1 MDEDNSI
8 FENDDDGEGDFVEL
22 PRNLPY
28 REREPSPPPP
38 SPPVRETPGAR
49 PITPPFQG
57 ATVLQFPG
65 RGGIG
70 QTDEEKAKAEAE
82 AKAAAEQAAAAAAV
96 AQQAAANA
104 QAAAVAA
111 QQNSPD
117 ATADGGTF
125 RPGQANPIWP
135 FAAGIALV
143 LGSIWIHRRMNRQIA
158 DLAEEY
164 EG

>member
-28 REREPSPPPP
+28 SQREPSPPPP
-38 SPPVRETPGAR
+38 SPPVRATPGAR

-70 QTDEEKAKAEAE
+70 ESDQEKAKAEAE
-82 AKAAAEQAAAAAAV
+82 AKAAADQ
-96 AQQAAANA
+96 A
-104 QAAAVAA
+104 QAAAILAA
-111 QQNSPD
+111 QQNQVNRE
-117 ATADGGTF
+117 ATIPNGESAVYQQ
-125 RPGQANPIWP
+125 PVQSAPIWP
-135 FAAGIALV
+135 IVAGVALV
-143 LGSIWIHRRMNRQIA
+143 AGSLWIHSRMRSQIMG
-158 DLAEEY
+158 LAEEY

>member
-28 REREPSPPPP
+28 RVREPSPPPP

-82 AKAAAEQAAAAAAV
+82 AKAAADAAAAAAA
-96 AQQAAANA
+96 AQNQQQVDPSQVNA
-104 QAAAVAA
+104 QVGP
-111 QQNSPD
+111 N
-117 ATADGGTF
+117 ATQGEGTF

-135 FAAGIALV
+135 FAAGVALV
-143 LGSIWIHRRMNRQIA
+143 LGSLWIHRRMSRQIA

>member
-28 REREPSPPPP
+28 NVREPSPPPP

-82 AKAAAEQAAAAAAV
+82 ARAAADAAASAAAADEQAR
-96 AQQAAANA
+96 QQA
-104 QAAAVAA
+104 AAAVAA
-111 QQNSPD
+111 QQGSPGV
-117 ATADGGTF
+117 TEGSGTF

-143 LGSIWIHRRMNRQIA
+143 LGSLWIHRRMSRQIA

>member
-28 REREPSPPPP
+28 SQREPSPPPP
-38 SPPVRETPGAR
+38 SPPVRATPGAR

-70 QTDEEKAKAEAE
+70 ETDQEKAKAEAE
-82 AKAAAEQAAAAAAV
+82 AKAAADQ
-96 AQQAAANA
+96 A
-104 QAAAVAA
+104 QAAAILAA
-111 QQNSPD
+111 QQNLVNNQ
-117 ATADGGTF
+117 ATNPNAESAVYQQ
-125 RPGQANPIWP
+125 PVPASPIWP
-135 FAAGIALV
+135 IVAGIALV
-143 LGSIWIHRRMNRQIA
+143 VGSLWVHSRMRSQIA